1 MNNAAHCKDV
11 LATCAVQLIV
21 IQKCLVCQM
30 AGTFYFFYY
39 TSSEIHSVDNT
50 AAIPFDL
57 HQLEKTLPTSK
68 RSRSNQTYVVAFN
81 SHDVIIS
88 MLFSSTIFGFWF
100 LVQGFSVRLES
111 SQTVQIFV

>member
-21 IQKCLVCQM
+21 IQKCHVCQM
-30 AGTFYFFYY
+30 AGTFYFFYH

-57 HQLEKTLPTSK
+57 HQLRPYLLPKEVFQQFLSFL
-68 RSRSNQTYVVAFN
+68 SILQVNF
-81 SHDVIIS
+81 
-88 MLFSSTIFGFWF
+88 TI
-100 LVQGFSVRLES
+100 
-111 SQTVQIFV
+111 